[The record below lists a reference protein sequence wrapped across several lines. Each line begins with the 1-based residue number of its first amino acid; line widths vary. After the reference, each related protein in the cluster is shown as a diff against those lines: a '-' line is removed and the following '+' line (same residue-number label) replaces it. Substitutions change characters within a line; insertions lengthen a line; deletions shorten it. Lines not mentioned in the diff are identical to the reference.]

1 MRARAWAAVALAVVL
16 SGCSWM
22 DGSYVSVTPHQVAQS
37 PVTDAP
43 TRIVR
48 SYTELR
54 SALVRM
60 VDDGTAE
67 ALLTL
72 EGYPRENAE
81 DDVEQAVEYVTKL
94 YPLGAYAVEAID
106 TSVGAYAI
114 SVDITYSRTAQELA
128 AIRTVRGMDSA
139 QKALTEAMDESL
151 DKLVLRIS
159 GYEPVD
165 FQELARTYAQ
175 LNPDRVM
182 ENPSVTVRTVPD
194 KGDERVVELLFFYR
208 TDRETLRA
216 MREQV
221 QPVFSSAALYVSG
234 QASERT
240 KFSQLHAFLTERFDY
255 RYQSSQTTA
264 YSLLCEGVGDS
275 RAFAQVYAAMCSR
288 IGLEARFVSG
298 TRAGEKHHWN
308 LVRIDGAWYHLD
320 LLGAPQFRPM
330 TDGEMADYDW
340 DREAYPAATG
350 IAE

>member
-1 MRARAWAAVALAVVL
+1 MRGRALAALALAALL

-22 DGSYVSVTPHQVAQS
+22 DGSYVSVTPHEVVQS
-37 PVTDAP
+37 PAVEGN

-48 SYTELR
+48 NYTELR

-81 DDVEQAVEYVTKL
+81 EDVKKAVEYVKKV
-94 YPLGAYAVEAID
+94 YPLGAYAVEQIT
-106 TSVGAYAI
+106 TSVGTYAI
-114 SVDITYSRTAQELA
+114 SVDITYSHSAQEVA
-128 AIRTVRGMDSA
+128 AIRTVRGMDGA
-139 QKALTEAMDESL
+139 EKAIAEALDECA
-151 DKLVLRIS
+151 DKLVLQIS
-159 GYEPVD
+159 GFRDVD
-165 FQELARTYAQ
+165 YNEIVAAYARR
-175 LNPDRVM
+175 NPDRVM
-182 ENPSVTVRTVPD
+182 ETPRVTDNDWPD
-194 KGDERVVELLFFYR
+194 RGEEKVVELLFFYQ

-255 RYQSSQTTA
+255 RYQSSHTPS

-275 RAFAQVYAAMCSR
+275 RAFAQVYAAMCTR
-288 IGLEARFVSG
+288 IGLEAKTVSG

-320 LLGAPQFRPM
+320 LMASAQFRPM